1 MTSSM
6 LIILAILIPAI
17 GALTIPLFRNAPNKR
32 EAVTLVTAGLLFL
45 TVVSLLFAFLNG
57 DGLEVTAWQVTPAL
71 ALEFRIEPLG
81 MIFACVASTLWIV
94 NSVYS
99 IGYMR
104 GHNEPRQTPFY
115 VCFAVALAATMGLA
129 FSANLFSLF
138 IFYELLTLS
147 TYPLVSHSRTKE
159 GLKGA
164 RIYLCM
170 LLGSSLLLLLPAI
183 LITYGLTGTLEFTQ
197 GGILDGKAT
206 GVVMGLLLALYAFGI
221 GKAGLMPGHFW
232 LPAAMVAPT
241 PVSALLHAVAVV
253 KAGVFCVL
261 KVVVYIFG
269 IDALRESGQSEWLV
283 LVASFTII
291 AASIVAIMQDNLKKR
306 LAYSTVS
313 QLSYIVLAAALAT
326 QASIVG
332 GGMHIVMHAAGK
344 ITLFFCAGAI
354 YVAHHKTKISELDGL
369 GHKMPFTFA
378 AFLIGALSIIGLP
391 PFGGVWSKWA
401 ISVGALEAGYTLA
414 VIVLMISSLLN
425 VAYLLPIVGRAFF
438 LPAPKSEHSNG
449 SNQTGSGI
457 AEAPMACVVPLCIT
471 AGLCLVLFFF
481 PNQLEAMIRMAFETS
496 GGVQ

>member
-1 MTSSM
+1 
-6 LIILAILIPAI
+6 
-17 GALTIPLFRNAPNKR
+17 
-32 EAVTLVTAGLLFL
+32 
-45 TVVSLLFAFLNG
+45 
-57 DGLEVTAWQVTPAL
+57 
-71 ALEFRIEPLG
+71 
-81 MIFACVASTLWIV
+81 
-94 NSVYS
+94 
-99 IGYMR
+99 
-104 GHNEPRQTPFY
+104 
-115 VCFAVALAATMGLA
+115 
-129 FSANLFSLF
+129 
-138 IFYELLTLS
+138 
-147 TYPLVSHSRTKE
+147 
-159 GLKGA
+159 
-164 RIYLCM
+164 
-170 LLGSSLLLLLPAI
+170 
-183 LITYGLTGTLEFTQ
+183 
-197 GGILDGKAT
+197 
-206 GVVMGLLLALYAFGI
+206 
-221 GKAGLMPGHFW
+221 
-232 LPAAMVAPT
+232 MVAPT

-438 LPAPKSEHSNG
+438 LPAPKTDNSDG
-449 SNQTGSGI
+449 SHQTGSGI